1 MKVYEEISLQ
11 DFEFWSG
18 AKDTAEKIE
27 EVNAWDELENLISE
41 LYPDGVDEITLNDI
55 LWHDSEWVLE
65 SLGIDEEEEDE
76 DEEEEEEEDE
86 DEEDD

>member
-27 EVNAWDELENLISE
+27 EADKWDELENLISE
-41 LYPDGVDEITLNDI
+41 LYPDGVDETTLNDL
-55 LWHDSEWVLE
+55 LWVDSENILTW
-65 SLGIDEEEEDE
+65 LGINDNEEGEDE
-76 DEEEEEEEDE
+76 K
-86 DEEDD
+86 